1 MHQSHLPPPE
11 LLQQAIELVIRVN
24 AMSVSLLQRH
34 FGLGYADGLGLALAL
49 EEAGLIT
56 AAGADGFR
64 ALTPQARLLHQQR
77 NQPSNRELFEAW
89 AIDPFEGGD
98 GGDPGSPA
106 APSIWMFGT
115 EHGDAANLDQ
125 EPPCPREE
133 RDYSIDR
140 QLRYKY
146 NTSAFKLFAAMQ
158 GEPVEH
164 FEQFARLHQPW
175 VPGASGYFK
184 GNLYP
189 YPCRNVST
197 WSDETIHE
205 TGFERK
211 EDMVKWCKEHRLPA
225 IAEAVRRHRPRL
237 FIGVGTEF
245 KSEFALAFF
254 GAELPLQTYQF
265 AVGGHTKKI
274 RYATL
279 NQSRLVVL
287 PHISSGA
294 NGLNSDESLLVAGS
308 FIAGLLR

>member
-1 MHQSHLPPPE
+1 MQNTHSVTPE
-11 LLQQAIELVIRVN
+11 LLQQAINLVVRVN
-24 AMSVSLLQRH
+24 AVSVSLLQRH
-34 FGLGYADGLGLALAL
+34 FQLGYSDGLELALAL
-49 EEAGLIT
+49 EHAGLIT
-56 AAGADGFR
+56 APGADGYR

-77 NQPSNRELFEAW
+77 NQPSARELFEAW

-98 GGDPGSPA
+98 GGDPGSTNS
-106 APSIWMFGT
+106 PSIWMFGT
-115 EHGDAANLDQ
+115 EHGDAANL
-125 EPPCPREE
+125 EKETPCSREE

-146 NTSAFKLFAAMQ
+146 NMTAFKLFAAMQ
-158 GEPVEH
+158 GEPIER
-164 FEQFARLHQPW
+164 FEQFARLHRPW
-175 VPGASGYFK
+175 VPGSSGYFK

-197 WSDETIHE
+197 WSSEAILE
-205 TGFERK
+205 TGFECK
-211 EDMVKWCKEHRLPA
+211 EDMVKWCKEYRLPA

-294 NGLNSDESLLVAGS
+294 NGLNSDESIQVAGS

>member
-1 MHQSHLPPPE
+1 MLNSNLTTPE
-11 LLQQAIELVIRVN
+11 LLQQAAALVVRVN
-24 AMSVSLLQRH
+24 AVSVSLLQRH
-34 FGLGYADGLGLALAL
+34 FRLGYSDGLGLALAL
-49 EEAGLIT
+49 EHAGLIT
-56 AAGADGFR
+56 APGADGYR
-64 ALTPQARLLHQQR
+64 ALTSQARLLHQQC
-77 NQPSNRELFEAW
+77 NEPTTRELFEAW

-98 GGDPGSPA
+98 GGDPGSSSS
-106 APSIWMFGT
+106 PSVWMFGT
-115 EHGDAANLDQ
+115 EHGDAANLEKQ
-125 EPPCPREE
+125 QPCAREK
-133 RDYSIDR
+133 RDYSIDQ

-146 NTSAFKLFAAMQ
+146 NLAAFKLFAAMN
-158 GEPVEH
+158 GEPVER
-164 FEQFARLHQPW
+164 FEQFARLNQPW
-175 VPGASGYFK
+175 VPGSRGYLK

-197 WSDETIHE
+197 WSNEAIHE

-211 EDMVKWCKEHRLPA
+211 EDMVQWCKEYRLPA
-225 IAEAVRRHRPRL
+225 IAEAVRRHRPTL

-294 NGLNSDESLLVAGS
+294 NGLNSDESIQVAGS